1 MIPALIGISF
11 GCILMYGLFKSGMLH
26 ERSGLAVLVG
36 AIAFFYPVFAAQT
49 GSVADTILQG
59 VIFAGFGILALIGFK
74 RGAHILAGA
83 LIAHGIFDLGLH
95 VIGGP
100 GPAWWPLFCAGIDI
114 AAGVILIRLIQTQ
127 KVPQ

>member
-1 MIPALIGISF
+1 MIPALIGVSF
-11 GCILMYGLFKSGMLH
+11 GCILMVGLFRSGMLR
-26 ERSGLAVLVG
+26 ERSGLTVLVG
-36 AIAFFYPVFAAQT
+36 AIAFFYPVFAVQT
-49 GSVADTILQG
+49 GSMPDIILHS
-59 VIFAGFGILALIGFK
+59 VIFAGFGALALAGFK

-95 VIGGP
+95 IIGGP

-114 AAGVILIRLIQTQ
+114 AAGAILIRLIQTQ